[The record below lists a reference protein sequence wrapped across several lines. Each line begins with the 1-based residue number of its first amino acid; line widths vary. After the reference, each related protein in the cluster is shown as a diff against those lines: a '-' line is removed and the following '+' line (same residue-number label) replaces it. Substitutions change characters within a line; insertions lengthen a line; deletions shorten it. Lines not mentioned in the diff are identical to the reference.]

1 MVYFTYACKLVIP
14 WSASLSL
21 FNLLLAFLTVLL
33 WDVIHMT
40 CYLHKRHEEWH
51 VVLLI
56 VQWMRWRY
64 LVYLLGALSVQKM
77 FTVLSRIY
85 IYIYIYWSNSQIW
98 DKIFVICLIPNY
110 DCLNWM
116 LIIWIR
122 CMLLKTNWTVIS
134 QEHLDIWTVRCL
146 YELPEQ
152 IIYFNTTILVLF
164 SWYLI

>member
-85 IYIYIYWSNSQIW
+85 IYTEAIVKFGTKYLSSVLSRITTVSTECWLFGLGACCWRLTGQLFRKNIL
-98 DKIFVICLIPNY
+98 IFEQYGVCMNFPN
-110 DCLNWM
+110 
-116 LIIWIR
+116 
-122 CMLLKTNWTVIS
+122 K
-134 QEHLDIWTVRCL
+134 
-146 YELPEQ
+146 
-152 IIYFNTTILVLF
+152 LF
-164 SWYLI
+164 TLTQLF